1 MIRKNIDYIIT
12 MTKDFID
19 GNLDCLTYCLDYN
32 HELIQRWD
40 KMTRV
45 SPELADMVNFYL
57 FQTGFDTVNCEYG
70 NNEAT
75 LRRVMKRQYKKLM
88 DCINGDIF

>member
-1 MIRKNIDYIIT
+1 MRRKNIDYIIT

-19 GNLDCLTYCLDYN
+19 ENLDCLTYSLDYN
-32 HELIQRWD
+32 HELMQRWD
-40 KMTRV
+40 MMTRE
-45 SPELADMVNFYL
+45 SPELADMVNIYL
-57 FQTGFDTVNCEYG
+57 FESGFDTVNCEYG
-70 NNEAT
+70 NNEAA

>member
-1 MIRKNIDYIIT
+1 MRRKNIDYIIS

-40 KMTRV
+40 KMTRE

-57 FQTGFDTVNCEYG
+57 FESGFDTVNCEYR
-70 NNEAT
+70 
-75 LRRVMKRQYKKLM
+75 LRCSCTAGGLLFVLIFKRM
-88 DCINGDIF
+88 RSFIDI